1 MLRCMEPRFSKDVA
15 SISDRLNMLLG
26 NTAPKAG
33 CTASKARAAIDLN
46 DTEAIPEQ
54 VS

>member
-1 MLRCMEPRFSKDVA
+1 MPHFLKDVA
-15 SISDRLNMLLG
+15 SISDRLNMVLG
-26 NTAPKAG
+26 NTAAKAG
-33 CTASKARAAIDLN
+33 CTTAKARTAIDLN